1 LTIGKTLKN
10 PADFIG
16 KRALVTGGTRGI
28 GAAVALALARGRAR
42 LVLGYRSNE
51 ASAQAI
57 AATIASEGL
66 EPPRLVAADLVH
78 PDEARRLVSVA
89 GEEGPFDFLVH
100 AAALGAFR
108 SALEVRPSQWD
119 LTLAV
124 GTRAFLILAQAA
136 APVMPR
142 GGRLVALSS
151 LGSFRVL
158 PKYGAL
164 GPSKAALEAVVRQ
177 LAVELGPSGI
187 LVNAVST
194 GLIDT
199 PSVRRHPDFE
209 ALAARSV
216 LGTPLGRIGTPED
229 VARVVIFLLGPLS
242 GWITGQ
248 TILADAG
255 ASLTI

>member
-1 LTIGKTLKN
+1 MTTGRNQEN
-10 PADFIG
+10 PADFNG
-16 KRALVTGGTRGI
+16 KRALVTGGTRGV
-28 GAAVALALARGRAR
+28 GAEVAFALARGGAR
-42 LVLGYRSNE
+42 LVLGSRANE
-51 ASAQAI
+51 ASARAMS
-57 AATIASEGL
+57 AALESEGL
-66 EPPRLVAADLVH
+66 EPPLLVAADLAH
-78 PDEARRLVSVA
+78 SDEARRLVGAA
-89 GEEGPFDFLVH
+89 GKDGPVDFLVH
-100 AAALGAFR
+100 AAALGAFK
-108 SALEVRPSQWD
+108 SALEIRASQWD

-136 APVMPR
+136 APLMPR

-177 LAVELGPSGI
+177 LAVELGPAGI

-194 GLIDT
+194 GLVDT
-199 PSVRRHPDFE
+199 PSARRHPDFE

-216 LGTPLGRIGTPED
+216 LGTPLGRLGKPED

-242 GWITGQ
+242 GWVTGQ

-255 ASLTI
+255 ASLAI